1 MAVSTYTEL
10 KASIANWLNRSD
22 LSDEIA
28 DDFIKLTEADFNAK
42 LRIRQMEQIDTI
54 TIDSETETVPTG
66 FISVRSFYILLS
78 STKYPLEYITPHNLF
93 EIRGGSRSG
102 RPRSYT
108 IEADNETEQFRFGPS
123 PDTTYTGYLSYY
135 KNFESLSSSSANS
148 SNYILSNHPGIYLY
162 GSLYHASN
170 FIGGIDPEQKQNWLQ
185 MYIAAL
191 ERCENNDK
199 QDNYG
204 GAPVTQR
211 TDVQTDLSFYRRK

>member
-1 MAVSTYTEL
+1 MAISTYTEL

-42 LRIRQMEQIDTI
+42 LRIRQMEQIDTV
-54 TIDSETETVPTG
+54 TINAETVSVPTG
-66 FISVRSFYILLS
+66 FISVRSFYILSS
-78 STKYPLEYITPHNLF
+78 STKYPLEYITPHNMF

-123 PDTTYTGYLSYY
+123 PDVSYTGYLSYY
-135 KNFESLSSSSANS
+135 KNIEALSSSNA
-148 SNYILSNHPGIYLY
+148 SNPILDKHPGIYLY
-162 GSLYHASN
+162 GSLYHAAN
-170 FIGGIDPEQKQNWLQ
+170 FLGGMDPDQKQNWLS
-185 MYIAAL
+185 MYVAAM

-199 QDNYG
+199 QDSYG

-211 TDVQTDLSFYRRK
+211 TDVQTDLSFYRNR

>member
-54 TIDSETETVPTG
+54 TIDSETETVPSG
-66 FISVRSFYILLS
+66 FISVRSFYLLLS
-78 STKYPLEYITPHNLF
+78 SVKYPLEYITPHNLF

-123 PDTTYTGYLSYY
+123 PDTSYTGYLSYY
-135 KNFESLSSSSANS
+135 KNIEALSSSNA
-148 SNYILSNHPGIYLY
+148 SNPILDKHPGIYLY
-162 GSLYHASN
+162 GSLYHAAN
-170 FIGGIDPEQKQNWLQ
+170 FLGGMDPDQKQNFLQ
-185 MYIAAL
+185 MYIAAM
-191 ERCENNDK
+191 ERCENNDR
-199 QDNYG
+199 QDSYG
-204 GAPVTQR
+204 GAPVQQR
-211 TDVQTDLSFYRRK
+211 TDVQTDLSFYRNR

>member
-54 TIDSETETVPTG
+54 TIDSETETVPSG
-66 FISVRSFYILLS
+66 FISVRSFYILSS

-204 GAPVTQR
+204 GAPVVQR